1 MDLFELVGNEFAV
14 EAFKKAYDNNR
25 ISHAYIITGPDG
37 IGKSVLAIY
46 MASVILCRE
55 ENRPCGKCASCIKIK
70 NGNHTDV
77 KVLSSRGKSIG
88 VDDIR
93 DLIDEIYTK
102 PYEGDKKVVIIKDA
116 DTVTVQGQNAILK
129 TLEEPSEHT
138 TIIML
143 AENMNL
149 ILETIQSRCQVL
161 RLGRISAE
169 KIKKYLTGQGI
180 SPDKASTAA
189 NLSDGILGNALMFLD
204 EKFMK
209 LREDVINTGRE
220 IVRADAL
227 AILKYVDFFLRN
239 KDKINSILDMLTSW
253 YRDIIMLKLIKD
265 RNLLINADHYEL
277 LVEESQILSYNKLD
291 SIINIINSS
300 REKINQNVNFQ
311 LTIEVM
317 LLNIQEVVK

>member
-1 MDLFELVGNEFAV
+1 MNLFELVGNEFAV
-14 EAFKKAYDNNR
+14 EAFKKAYDNNKV
-25 ISHAYIITGPDG
+25 SHAYIITGPDG
-37 IGKSVLAIY
+37 IGKSVLAMY
-46 MASVILCRE
+46 MAAVILCR
-55 ENRPCGKCASCIKIK
+55 RDDKPCGECPSCIKIK

-77 KVLSSRGKSIG
+77 KVVSSRGKSIG

-93 DLIDEIYTK
+93 DLIDEVYTK
-102 PYEGDKKVVIIKDA
+102 PYEGDKKVVIIKNA

-143 AENMNL
+143 VENMNL

-209 LREDVINTGRE
+209 LREDVINAGRE
-220 IVRADAL
+220 MVRLNLLDV
-227 AILKYVDFFLRN
+227 LKYVDFFLHN
-239 KDKINSILDMLTSW
+239 KDKIDSILDILTSW

-265 RNLLINADHYEL
+265 KKLLINADHYEL

-317 LLNIQEVVK
+317 LLNIQEVVG